1 MSRNAVSFLGEMP
14 SSVLRI
20 PTSTSPQGRDVAHH
34 SLSYGE
40 GNSADRTLS
49 PIRPMS
55 AAAKLRALLSNHVGP
70 TRSKREGNDNEL
82 TTMSRLNDQKTALLY
97 TASHE
102 VRGSLHGIFGLVER
116 LRDERTPP
124 DTSPLLD
131 ALADACSGLR
141 STVQQVL
148 DVAQLEN
155 RGIQPS
161 VAVFDLRVLLRE
173 VGAVVSGVSG
183 PAVAVRTS
191 IDDECSVFR
200 FGDSGRINQILTNIA
215 TNGAKAMEHGV
226 LSIHAGEVAD
236 GVVRFIVRDEG
247 EGMPQFARARLIA
260 QSADGNV
267 LRQDRRQRTG
277 DRRSTVGLGLLIAR
291 ELIESLN
298 GRVDVSVER
307 NAGTT
312 VQVDLPLPAR
322 ASSPQPIADPE
333 AGLTIRRALIVDDA
347 PEGLQ
352 FLAHSLDAI
361 CHSCDE
367 TLDSEEALALAQSEP
382 YDLVILDGMMSPHDG
397 ADLSRALRLFETTR
411 DSVIIVATGNV
422 ETVSSS
428 RYLAA
433 GADLVLVKPFSRIEL
448 VRAVRRTI
456 ALRSAGA
463 AGLVIDLRPADSND
477 ETTPTSQPA
486 DLFSAPLRLF
496 DSLLPGRLEA
506 IRDAFTRGDAGAF
519 ARAVHTLGSPAVVLG
534 VDGLGRYCLALETI
548 VSSVGMEGVGVGA
561 LDQLALLAATQRPE
575 VSTTATS

>member
-1 MSRNAVSFLGEMP
+1 
-14 SSVLRI
+14 
-20 PTSTSPQGRDVAHH
+20 
-34 SLSYGE
+34 
-40 GNSADRTLS
+40 
-49 PIRPMS
+49 MS
-55 AAAKLRALLSNHVGP
+55 AASKLRGLLSNHASP
-70 TRSKREGNDNEL
+70 TRTKREDHDDEL
-82 TTMSRLNDQKTALLY
+82 MTMSRLNDQKTALLY

-116 LRDERTPP
+116 LRDDRTSP
-124 DTSPLLD
+124 DTGPLLD

-148 DVAQLEN
+148 DVAQLESE
-155 RGIQPS
+155 GIRPS
-161 VAVFDLRVLLRE
+161 VAVFDIRVLLRE

-183 PAVAVRTS
+183 PDVVVRTS
-191 IDDECSVFR
+191 IEDACSVFR

-226 LSIHAGEVAD
+226 LSIHACELAD

-247 EGMPQFARARLIA
+247 EGMPPFARSRLIA

-267 LRQDRRQRTG
+267 LRRDRRQRTG
-277 DRRSTVGLGLLIAR
+277 DRRSTGGLGLLIAR
-291 ELIESLN
+291 ELIESLS

-307 NAGTT
+307 SAGTT
-312 VQVDLPLPAR
+312 VQVDLPLPVR
-322 ASSPQPIADPE
+322 SSSPQPIVDPE
-333 AGLTIRRALIVDDA
+333 VDLTIRRALVVDDA

-361 CHSCDE
+361 CQTCDA
-367 TLDSEEALALAQSEP
+367 TIDSEEALALAQSET

-433 GADLVLVKPFSRIEL
+433 GADLVLVKPFSRFEL
-448 VRAVRRTI
+448 VRAVRRTM
-456 ALRSAGA
+456 ALRSAEA
-463 AGLVIDLRPADSND
+463 AGLVIDLRPTDAGD
-477 ETTPTSQPA
+477 EPTRTGQPGDMFA
-486 DLFSAPLRLF
+486 APLELF

-506 IRDAFTRGDAGAF
+506 IRDAFRRGDAGAF
-519 ARAVHTLGSPAVVLG
+519 TRAVHTLGSPAVVLG

-548 VSSVGMEGVGVGA
+548 VRSVGMEGVGAGA
-561 LDQLALLAATQRPE
+561 LEQLALLAVAQRPG
-575 VSTTATS
+575 VSTTASF

>member
-1 MSRNAVSFLGEMP
+1 
-14 SSVLRI
+14 
-20 PTSTSPQGRDVAHH
+20 
-34 SLSYGE
+34 
-40 GNSADRTLS
+40 
-49 PIRPMS
+49 MS
-55 AAAKLRALLSNHVGP
+55 AAAKLRVLLSNHAGS
-70 TRSKREGNDNEL
+70 TRAKREGHDVEL
-82 TTMSRLNDQKTALLY
+82 LTMSRLNDQKTALLY

-116 LRDERTPP
+116 LRDEQSSP
-124 DTSPLLD
+124 DADPLLD

-148 DVAQLEN
+148 DVAQLEG
-155 RGIQPS
+155 RDVQPS

-183 PAVAVRTS
+183 RNVAVRTS
-191 IDDECSVFR
+191 IDDDCSVFR

-215 TNGAKAMEHGV
+215 TNGAKAMDHGV
-226 LSIHAGEVAD
+226 LSIRACELAD

-247 EGMPQFARARLIA
+247 DGMPPFARSRLIA

-277 DRRSTVGLGLLIAR
+277 DRRSTGGLGLLIAR

-307 NAGTT
+307 SAGTT
-312 VQVDLPLPAR
+312 VQVDLPLPVR

-333 AGLTIRRALIVDDA
+333 VDLTIRRALIVDDA

-361 CHSCDE
+361 CQTCDA
-367 TLDSEEALALAQSEP
+367 TIDSEEALALARSEP

-448 VRAVRRTI
+448 VRAVRRTM
-456 ALRSAGA
+456 ALRSAEA
-463 AGLVIDLRPADSND
+463 AGLVIDLRPTESSG
-477 ETTPTSQPA
+477 EPSTSSQPA
-486 DLFSAPLRLF
+486 AVFAAPLQLF

-548 VSSVGMEGVGVGA
+548 VRAVGMEGVGAGA
-561 LDQLALLAATQRPE
+561 LDQLAILAAAQRP
-575 VSTTATS
+575 VMGTTASS